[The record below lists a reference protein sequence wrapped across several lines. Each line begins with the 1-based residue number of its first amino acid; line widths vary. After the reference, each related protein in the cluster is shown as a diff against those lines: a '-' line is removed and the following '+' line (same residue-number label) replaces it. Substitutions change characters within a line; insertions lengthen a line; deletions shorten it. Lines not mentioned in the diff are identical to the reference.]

1 MNTGIPDS
9 SHFENEMSVKA
20 IAFSIQSTILYLVSK
35 WYWIVLVSCIGGLVG
50 LFYSHLNKPSYI
62 ATTTFVLEESSGSVN
77 SLGSLAGLASI
88 AGFDV
93 STGGGIFQ
101 GDNILELYKS
111 RSMIQQTLLKNVS
124 VNNRKVQL
132 VDLYIEANKLR
143 ESWKDDTLLRNI
155 AFQSSKNKQLT
166 RIQDSL
172 IGLFVIDIKKR
183 YLIVEKPDKKLSI
196 ISATITSEDEKFSRI
211 FNEQLVK
218 NVNDFYIQTKTR
230 KLLGN
235 VSILQHKADSVKNVM
250 NGAIYSSVA
259 VTDATP
265 NLNPTRLVQ
274 RVAPMQR
281 AQINAETNKAV
292 LSELV
297 KNLELTKMSLLEE
310 TPLIQVIDVP
320 IYPLEKIKVS
330 YKKGAF
336 LGGFIAALIFMFVLL
351 TRRLFIKL
359 MI

>member
-1 MNTGIPDS
+1 
-9 SHFENEMSVKA
+9 
-20 IAFSIQSTILYLVSK
+20 
-35 WYWIVLVSCIGGLVG
+35 
-50 LFYSHLNKPSYI
+50 
-62 ATTTFVLEESSGSVN
+62 
-77 SLGSLAGLASI
+77 
-88 AGFDV
+88 
-93 STGGGIFQ
+93 
-101 GDNILELYKS
+101 LELYKS